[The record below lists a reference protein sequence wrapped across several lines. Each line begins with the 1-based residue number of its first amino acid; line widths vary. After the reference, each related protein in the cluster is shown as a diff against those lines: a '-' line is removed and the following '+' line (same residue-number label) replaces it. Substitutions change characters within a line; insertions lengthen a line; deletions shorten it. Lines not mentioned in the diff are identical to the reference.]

1 MHEGE
6 YRSRPEGLHAGSED
20 PTESG
25 LTLAEIQGQIRR
37 LKRSK
42 GFDITLDQ
50 RLAYLTAE
58 AGEVAAEVL
67 KISRDGNQDAGLMD
81 ERERAEVVEM
91 PGMEI
96 YDAVWNLLDL
106 AEMAGVDVEAAFR
119 KKAYLNE
126 SREW

>member
-96 YDAVWNLLDL
+96 YDAV
-106 AEMAGVDVEAAFR
+106 
-119 KKAYLNE
+119 
-126 SREW
+126 